1 MSVEAWISVAE
12 RDPMVV
18 LPRLEPHW
26 AGMAVGFASAALGV
40 ALARTE
46 GPAREPLAWLALAGG
61 LVGMLLHWRWKR
73 TTDGWRVDFERRR
86 IEPVG
91 GRGTVEAV
99 DGAGW
104 SIQTAPSDR
113 KANIAIDLR
122 HVDRGRVAR
131 LVDVPARRRQ
141 EMIRVSRLA
150 DVLARRLGVERSGP
164 QLDA

>member
-1 MSVEAWISVAE
+1 MSVEAWTAAAE
-12 RDPMVV
+12 RDPAVF

-40 ALARTE
+40 LAARSE
-46 GPAREPLAWLALAGG
+46 DLPREPLGWLALTGG

-73 TTDGWRVDFERRR
+73 ATAGWRVDFERRR
-86 IEPVG
+86 VEPVG
-91 GRGTVEAV
+91 QRGEPEPV
-99 DGAGW
+99 DGDGW

-131 LVDVPARRRQ
+131 LVDLPARRRQ
-141 EMIRVSRLA
+141 EMIRISRLA

-164 QLDA
+164 QLDG